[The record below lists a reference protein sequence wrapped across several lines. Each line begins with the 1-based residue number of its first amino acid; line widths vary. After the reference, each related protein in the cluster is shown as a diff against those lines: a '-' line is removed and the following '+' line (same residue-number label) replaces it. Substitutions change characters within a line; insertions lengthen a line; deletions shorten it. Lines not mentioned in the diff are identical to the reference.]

1 MKHHLVRVVHD
12 VDKEDGQVLHR
23 LGEQLCTLHLLLG
36 RGLAAE
42 LVLSRSRSRLGR
54 TRVVHLCEEE
64 SEREGNGFSNLPLD
78 LRVQL
83 LVFVLPD
90 FRNNQEVLDEPLKSV
105 QPEVR
110 ALLGV
115 GLLDRD
121 ADYVHERLHKR
132 LLDHIG
138 AIACLG

>member
-1 MKHHLVRVVHD
+1 M
-12 VDKEDGQVLHR
+12 
-23 LGEQLCTLHLLLG
+23 
-36 RGLAAE
+36 LA
-42 LVLSRSRSRLGR
+42 RSCSRLGR
-54 TRVVHLCEEE
+54 TRVVHLGEEE
-64 SEREGNGFSNLPLD
+64 SECEGNGFSNLPLD

-83 LVFVLPD
+83 LVFVLPN
-90 FRNNQEVLDEPLKSV
+90 FRDDQEVLDEPLKSV

-110 ALLGV
+110 ALFGV

-121 ADYVHERLHKR
+121 ADYVHEGLHKR